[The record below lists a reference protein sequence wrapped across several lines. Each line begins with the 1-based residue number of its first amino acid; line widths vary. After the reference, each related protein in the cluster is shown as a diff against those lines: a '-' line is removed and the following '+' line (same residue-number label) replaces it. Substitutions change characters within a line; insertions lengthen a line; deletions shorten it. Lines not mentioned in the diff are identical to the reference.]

1 VAHQQVQERWFMNL
15 DEQLKALLAGLG
27 VEMEQTTDPPFDD
40 DEQPEEESLPGTIT
54 LFQAS
59 KEHHGVFYRIDLVG
73 CCAQLRVFLPSE
85 DGLVKMIGYLVTP
98 SDRSPLL
105 GWFEQLVEH
114 QGSPD
119 FAMEQNTMRQ
129 HLLFAVGEMLKRLF
143 WSGDLEEMRFPP
155 EIVVEQL
162 L

>member
-1 VAHQQVQERWFMNL
+1 MNL

-27 VEMEQTTDPPFDD
+27 VEMEQTTDPPFDG
-40 DEQPEEESLPGTIT
+40 DEQPGEEHTPSAIT

-73 CCAQLRVFLPSE
+73 YCAQLRVFLPTE
-85 DGLVKMIGYLVTP
+85 DGLVKMMGYLVTP
-98 SDRSPLL
+98 SERAPLL
-105 GWFEQLVEH
+105 RWFELLANH
-114 QGSPD
+114 HGSLD

-143 WSGDLEEMRFPP
+143 WAGDLEEMRFPP
-155 EIVVEQL
+155 EIVVEEL
-162 L
+162 F

>member
-1 VAHQQVQERWFMNL
+1 MNL

-40 DEQPEEESLPGTIT
+40 EQPEEEPAPDTIT

-59 KEHHGVFYRIDLVG
+59 KEHHGVFYRIDLIG
-73 CCAQLRVFLPSE
+73 CCPQLRVFLPSE
-85 DGLVKMIGYLVTP
+85 EGLVKMMGYLVTP
-98 SDRSPLL
+98 ADRSPWLH
-105 GWFEQLVEH
+105 WFELLAEH
-114 QGSPD
+114 QGSAD
-119 FAMEQNTMRQ
+119 FAMEQQTMRQ

-155 EIVVEQL
+155 EVVVEQL
-162 L
+162 F